1 MSHKHVVIIIP
12 GLGDETRILRWVVR
26 HWRQYGLI
34 PVVYSV
40 GWRDRETSFLPK
52 LAGLVGKIDQLI
64 KEGNKVSLIGTSAG
78 GSAAINA
85 FMERKSKIH
94 RVINVC
100 GRLRV
105 GPTTGFRSFD
115 SKTRSSP
122 AFAESVRLCERG
134 IAQLSLPDRRKIMT
148 VRALFG
154 DELVPPET
162 AIVDGARNIHVPTGE
177 HMLSI
182 GAALT
187 LYSAP
192 LISFLNKK

>member
-1 MSHKHVVIIIP
+1 W
-12 GLGDETRILRWVVR
+12 RW
-26 HWRQYGLI
+26 YGLD

-40 GWRDRETSFLPK
+40 GWRDGEYSFRQK
-52 LAGLVGKIDQLI
+52 LKRLVAMIDEI
-64 KEGNKVSLIGTSAG
+64 VNNADRISLIGTSAG
-78 GSAAINA
+78 GSAAVNA

-94 RVINVC
+94 RVINIC

-115 SKTRSSP
+115 SKTKSSP
-122 AFAESVRLCERG
+122 AFTESVRLCERG
-134 IAQLSLPDRRKIMT
+134 IEQLPLPDRRKIMT

-162 AIVDGARNIHVPTGE
+162 AIVDGAHNIHVPTGE
-177 HMLSI
+177 HMVSI

-187 LYSAP
+187 LYSGP